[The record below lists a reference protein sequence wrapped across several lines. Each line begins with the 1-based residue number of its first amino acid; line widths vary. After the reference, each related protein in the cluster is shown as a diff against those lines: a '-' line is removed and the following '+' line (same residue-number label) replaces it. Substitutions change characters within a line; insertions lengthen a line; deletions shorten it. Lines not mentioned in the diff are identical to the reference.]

1 MSARFLKGTVVLLV
15 ILLLQSCFSFYE
27 VNYTFNKN
35 FESGKLEAALSVLES
50 SKMKKKERVQ
60 LLYYMNAGAVSSIL
74 GDYDK
79 SNEKLEQAYLLAE
92 DYRTNYLNEGL
103 ALLTNPTMVTY
114 KGEDH
119 ELLYIHYYKALNF
132 IKQNNLEAAMVEC
145 RRMQIKLN
153 ALKDKY
159 KDKNNK
165 FSKDA
170 FMHVLMGLIYD
181 AFGDYNNAFISYRNA
196 HEVYESFY
204 GPEFGLYT
212 PLQVKKDLLRT
223 AYLTGFYDEVRQY
236 EKKFSMT
243 YEHEPIGDKGQVV
256 FLWNNGLSPVKDEWS
271 INFTIVRGTGGVV
284 TFVNDDLGLNFP
296 FPYDKNES
304 DDGGDPLS
312 DLEFIRIAFPKYE
325 ERPLIYSGADIIV
338 KDKRY
343 ELERAESINDI
354 AKLSLQQRMLKEL
367 GKTLLRVAL
376 KKASEYSLRK
386 ENEDLGAL
394 LGAVNALTEKA
405 DTRNWQTLPHSI
417 YYTRVVLP
425 EGKHEAKLSAKSK
438 DGNIAARKETPLQF
452 DVQSNFTHFYSHYS
466 LESRQKSSYL
476 YY

>member
-1 MSARFLKGTVVLLV
+1 MLFRS
-15 ILLLQSCFSFYE
+15 
-27 VNYTFNKN
+27 
-35 FESGKLEAALSVLES
+35 
-50 SKMKKKERVQ
+50 
-60 LLYYMNAGAVSSIL
+60 
-74 GDYDK
+74 
-79 SNEKLEQAYLLAE
+79 
-92 DYRTNYLNEGL
+92 
-103 ALLTNPTMVTY
+103 
-114 KGEDH
+114 
-119 ELLYIHYYKALNF
+119 
-132 IKQNNLEAAMVEC
+132 
-145 RRMQIKLN
+145 
-153 ALKDKY
+153 
-159 KDKNNK
+159 
-165 FSKDA
+165 
-170 FMHVLMGLIYD
+170 
-181 AFGDYNNAFISYRNA
+181 
-196 HEVYESFY
+196 
-204 GPEFGLYT
+204 
-212 PLQVKKDLLRT
+212 
-223 AYLTGFYDEVRQY
+223 
-236 EKKFSMT
+236 
-243 YEHEPIGDKGQVV
+243 
-256 FLWNNGLSPVKDEWS
+256 
-271 INFTIVRGTGGVV
+271 VRGTGGVV

-325 ERPLIYSGADIIV
+325 ERPLIFSGADIIV

-438 DGNIAARKETPLQF
+438 DGNIEIGRAH
-452 DVQSNFTHFYSHYS
+452 V
-466 LESRQKSSYL
+466 
-476 YY
+476 